1 MKELVFGSALQ
12 GQEFA
17 FSEILTGC
25 EGWPNFGPQTAT
37 VPIFPD
43 KICSEL
49 KTLYSDQTRFTN
61 KYSEFLFES
70 AKGNQ
75 LDKLMSAEPKSR
87 SKSSFSVQEQE
98 NVAAPGNLPIEVWF
112 EHDPSPRWIV
122 SFKQEIIA
130 SNNAARAV
138 LAAGDFLNV
147 QAGLLAAVST
157 DDAKR
162 LKQAVF
168 DAISSASSVIVL
180 QGKKTTRPVILS
192 ARLFGAGLPGGPYWA
207 LCLNEAKDMFTAAAI
222 ENALDFYKLTP
233 AEKATVAA
241 LFDAAATDETAKQLG
256 ISHHTVNAHLRK
268 IFAKLNCNSKA
279 DVILKV
285 MRALTEGPALL
296 WETEPPPVDVK

>member
-1 MKELVFGSALQ
+1 MNDLVFGSALR
-12 GQEFA
+12 GQEIA
-17 FSEILTGC
+17 FPETSTGC
-25 EGWPNFGPQTAT
+25 AVWPSLVAQTAT
-37 VPIFPD
+37 VPVIPD

-49 KTLYSDQTRFTN
+49 RTLYLDHTRIAD
-61 KYSEFLFES
+61 KYSKILFEKTM
-70 AKGNQ
+70 ANQ
-75 LDKLMSAEPKSR
+75 LDRLMNSEPKSR
-87 SKSSFSVQEQE
+87 SKSSFSVQENE
-98 NVAAPGNLPIEVWF
+98 AVSANLPIEMWF

-147 QAGLLAAVST
+147 QAGLLAAVSS

-168 DAISSASSVIVL
+168 DAISSASSIIVL

-296 WETEPPPVDVK
+296 WEPEQPPVEVK